1 MAILHL
7 LQRFA
12 SYCLTEPNAGSD
24 ASSLRTK
31 AVREGD
37 YYILNGEKAFI
48 SGGGDSDV
56 YVVMCRT
63 GGEGPKGISALI
75 VEGANNPGVKFGK
88 KEHKMGWNSQP
99 TRAVIFDN
107 CKVPVSNLL
116 AKEGDGFKLAMAGL
130 DGGRINIAASSVGGA
145 QACIK
150 YALEHSKVRK
160 QFGAPIA
167 DLQSVQFKL
176 ADMVTRLYSS
186 RLLVRDAARKLDAA
200 DPSAT
205 VVAAMAKRFATD
217 ECFNVCNDALQI
229 FGGYGYLKEYPVERY
244 VRDLRVHQILEGT
257 NEIMRVIVSR
267 KVLQDF

>member
-1 MAILHL
+1 M
-7 LQRFA
+7 
-12 SYCLTEPNAGSD
+12 TEPNAGSD
-24 ASSLRTK
+24 SSSLRTK

-63 GGEGPKGISALI
+63 GGEGPKGISALV
-75 VEGANNPGVKFGK
+75 VEGSAPGIKFGK

-107 CKVPVSNLL
+107 CKVPVSNLM

-150 YALEHSKVRK
+150 YARDHATVRK
-160 QFGAPIA
+160 QFGKPIG

-176 ADMVTRLYSS
+176 ADMATRLYTS
-186 RLLVRDAARKLDAA
+186 RLLVRDAARKLDAGE
-200 DPSAT
+200 PSAT

-217 ECFNVCNDALQI
+217 ECFNVVNDALQI

-244 VRDLRVHQILEGT
+244 LRDLRVHQILEGT
-257 NEIMRVIVSR
+257 NEIMRVIISR
-267 KVLQDF
+267 KIMNEGF